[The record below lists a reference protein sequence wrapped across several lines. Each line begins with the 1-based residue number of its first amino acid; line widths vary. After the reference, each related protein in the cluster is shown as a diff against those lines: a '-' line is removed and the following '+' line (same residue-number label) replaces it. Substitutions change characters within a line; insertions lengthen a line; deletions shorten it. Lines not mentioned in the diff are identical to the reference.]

1 MCSFTLHASNNFSS
15 LEIQTSPQEGQR
27 RTICQGPKNGVIV
40 NWLPRNENGT
50 SRDLV
55 LPSRRTM
62 SLSDSRSQVSTEFPL
77 LILSEP
83 KALSKVD

>member
-1 MCSFTLHASNNFSS
+1 
-15 LEIQTSPQEGQR
+15 
-27 RTICQGPKNGVIV
+27 
-40 NWLPRNENGT
+40 
-50 SRDLV
+50 V